1 MRGGAYISMASTT
14 AHSLEDGTQKSGFRK
29 DGNPMTESE
38 EAECR
43 LITKAFDIFITSRFT
58 VFVVRA
64 FFVVLLVRIIL
75 DIMIEVF
82 MLHGV
87 VNNPAMKNGEMS
99 ISMARHML

>member
-1 MRGGAYISMASTT
+1 MAYSSAK
-14 AHSLEDGTQKSGFRK
+14 SLEEGNQKTGLHKDGTQ
-29 DGNPMTESE
+29 MTESE
-38 EAECR
+38 QIECR
-43 LITKAFDIFITSRFT
+43 LIAKAFDIFITSRFT

-99 ISMARHML
+99 ISMGRHLL